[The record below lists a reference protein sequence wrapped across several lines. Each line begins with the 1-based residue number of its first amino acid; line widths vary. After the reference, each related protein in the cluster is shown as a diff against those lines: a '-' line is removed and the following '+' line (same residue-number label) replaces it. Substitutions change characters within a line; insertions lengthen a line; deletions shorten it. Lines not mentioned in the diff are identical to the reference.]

1 MNVPEMFHV
10 KHWRVRAA
18 ARGAAGVLL
27 LGAALVAC
35 SSPEE
40 IAAKSATATA
50 EAPPTLPAPP
60 APAPEKVTF
69 EDSAK
74 NGEGTRDFAYSWPAE
89 VSAIPE
95 LAARLTDDRDKLLA
109 EQKAD
114 WEESLRE
121 FSDSD
126 CTSCL
131 NRDYAMGWDVV
142 ANLPRFLSLS
152 GAWNAY
158 SGGAH
163 GNYAWE
169 ALVWDREAERGFD
182 PKAMFTSPAA
192 LQDALGDAWCKALK
206 VERVKKGMAPDED
219 DGIFPCPPIADLTV
233 LVGSSDGK
241 SFNRIGLIA
250 APYVAGS
257 YAEGAY
263 EVTLPV
269 SPKVLAAVK
278 PGYRAAFM
286 LGK

>member
-1 MNVPEMFHV
+1 MNVREMFHV
-10 KHWRVRAA
+10 KHWRG
-18 ARGAAGVLL
+18 GAAV
-27 LGAALVAC
+27 AALALALAAC
-35 SSPEE
+35 SSPDE
-40 IAAKSATATA
+40 IAAKTGTAPS
-50 EAPPTLPAPP
+50 EAPTAPP
-60 APAPEKVTF
+60 ALPVPAPEKVTF
-69 EDSAK
+69 EDNAK
-74 NGEGTRDFAYSWPAE
+74 KGEAMRDFAYSWPAE

-95 LAARLTDDRDKLLA
+95 LAARLTADRDKTLA
-109 EQKAD
+109 EQKTEWEDAVREYAD
-114 WEESLRE
+114 A
-121 FSDSD
+121 D
-126 CTSCL
+126 CGACT

-158 SGGAH
+158 TGGAH
-163 GNYAWE
+163 GNYAWV

-182 PKAMFTSPAA
+182 PKEMFTSPAA
-192 LQDALGDAWCKALK
+192 LQGALGDAWCKALK
-206 VERVKKGMAPDED
+206 AERVEKLGAEYAADD

-269 SPKVLAAVK
+269 TPKVLAAVK
-278 PGYRAAFM
+278 PGYRAAFA
-286 LGK
+286 LPK